1 MFEVYSKESCPFCVK
16 AVDAISTMGYNYEK
30 FDIEEDVENKAVFKQ
45 NGFKTVPQ
53 VYHNGKHI
61 GGYEALADY
70 LLEIS

>member
-1 MFEVYSKESCPFCVK
+1 
-16 AVDAISTMGYNYEK
+16 MGYNYEK